1 LDGGGEIA
9 LSSEMQRT
17 SIDRLIFRCFY
28 GQVPILALCA
38 LFTAYRLPSSVN
50 DATLEDDPLDAVPS
64 RRSPLRDL
72 DYVGILS
79 FSGTLLA
86 LLFLLRAIAAR
97 DESMALQVSLLAVA
111 FVVGAVL
118 FVATELFWA
127 RKPLIPL
134 RQISPGLSGY
144 FLIQVLLL
152 GGRWPV
158 RCTLLYHS
166 CSGSC

>member
-1 LDGGGEIA
+1 M
-9 LSSEMQRT
+9 EMV
-17 SIDRLIFRCFY
+17 RLPPHVTQLTIVDKVVCRSFY

-38 LFTAYRLPSSVN
+38 VFTAYRLPSSVN
-50 DATLEDDPLDAVPS
+50 DATLEDDPLEAVPS

-72 DYVGILS
+72 DYVGIIS

-86 LLFLLRAIAAR
+86 LLFLLRAIGAR
-97 DESMALQVSLLAVA
+97 DDSMAVQVSLLSVA
-111 FVVGAVL
+111 FAVGAVV

-134 RQISPGLSGY
+134 RQISPALAGY
-144 FLIQVLLL
+144 FVIQVLLL

-158 RCTLLYHS
+158 
-166 CSGSC
+166 